1 MQTHC
6 PHCETH
12 FRITESQIDIA
23 DGYVRCG
30 VCEEVFNIYE
40 VANDDSPDDK
50 QQLPLSDTDD
60 TPEDID
66 EHQSETE
73 DLNHEEES
81 NFHHNALP
89 DSDPVTSEDIFDKE
103 SDQEMPD
110 DFFDEDINEP
120 LDYIVPTDIRR
131 SASSKPHS
139 AAVTALWSIGILLLI
154 SSLAIEYVW
163 FNRDE
168 FHQFPAL
175 QAQIEKLCQQ
185 LNCKKQSQRD
195 PSKIQ
200 LITRNVYSHP
210 NEKDALMINVIM
222 KNNADFA
229 QAYPVMQID
238 FSDIRGNSVAA
249 RRFFPFEYLA
259 TRYQDSETKQQ
270 HLLQPD
276 TDANI
281 TLEIKDPGK
290 DAMTY
295 EFNFL

>member
-30 VCEEVFNIYE
+30 VCEEVFNVYE
-40 VANDDSPDDK
+40 IANDDSPDGE
-50 QQLPLSDTDD
+50 QQLPLSNTDD

-73 DLNHEEES
+73 DLNHEEEN
-81 NFHHNALP
+81 NFHYETLTDN
-89 DSDPVTSEDIFDKE
+89 DPVTSEEIFDKE
-103 SDQEMPD
+103 SDQDMPD
-110 DFFDEDINEP
+110 DFFDEEINEP
-120 LDYIVPTDIRR
+120 LDYIVPTDLRR

-139 AAVTALWSIGILLLI
+139 AAVTTLWSIGILLLI

-168 FHQFPAL
+168 FRQFPAL

-185 LNCKKQSQRD
+185 LDCKKQSQRA
-195 PSKIQ
+195 PAKIQ

-210 NEKDALMINVIM
+210 NEKDALMINLIM
-222 KNNADFA
+222 KNNAEFA
-229 QAYPVMQID
+229 QSYPVIQID

-276 TDANI
+276 ADANI